1 MNEVR
6 VRFLASI
13 LEQLPLER
21 IVEIHFFPSIRQ
33 GQVETGVAVIAA
45 EPQLVGVAAVAADAE
60 FATEAEQAE
69 VAAELESVAEQVT
82 DEIVTEIATEIADSA
97 SDDDSPYA
105 DAAVE
110 IDVTVDVTEV
120 EVVTAAPVA
129 IDRHRHEVLTAV
141 YRWTR
146 KGPDRGKWEVDV
158 KSEADAPL
166 PTVDLVVRG
175 VRDRSGEEIEPQRYD
190 NEGIRAVMASPAWPT
205 TA

>member
-45 EPQLVGVAAVAADAE
+45 EPQLVGVAA
-60 FATEAEQAE
+60 T
-69 VAAELESVAEQVT
+69 LESVAEEVA
-82 DEIVTEIATEIADSA
+82 DEIATEIPTDSADAA

-105 DAAVE
+105 DAVVDVE
-110 IDVTVDVTEV
+110 VTEV
-120 EVVTAAPVA
+120 EVVAAAPVA

-175 VRDRSGEEIEPQRYD
+175 VRDRSGEELEPQRYD
-190 NEGIRAVMASPAWPT
+190 NEAIRTVMASPAWPT

>member
-6 VRFLASI
+6 VRFLGSI
-13 LEQLPLER
+13 LQQLPLER
-21 IVEIHFFPSIRQ
+21 IVEIHFFPAIRQ

-45 EPQLVGVAAVAADAE
+45 EPQLVGVAAVPAAAE
-60 FATEAEQAE
+60 FEAEAEATGAMAEQLAETVADE
-69 VAAELESVAEQVT
+69 VAEEVVEAIAEEAVE
-82 DEIVTEIATEIADSA
+82 
-97 SDDDSPYA
+97 DDSPYA
-105 DAAVE
+105 DAAV
-110 IDVTVDVTEV
+110 DVSVEVEVTEV
-120 EVVTAAPVA
+120 EVVAAAPVA

-175 VRDRSGEEIEPQRYD
+175 VRDRSGEELEPQRYD
-190 NEGIRAVMASPAWPT
+190 NEAIRAVMASPAWPT